1 MRGHAFEQ
9 EPRRVALRQRK
20 WQSGL
25 RGDGSEQQT
34 RRVALIAGGSGAIGG
49 AVAEQLAAR
58 GDIAAIG
65 YVSEREA
72 AFAKAEGL
80 QAKYGVPAHAL
91 PLDVRD
97 RASLDAAV
105 QMLLETY
112 GRLDIL
118 VNAAGITRDR
128 MLSKLTGEDFDE
140 VLQVNLK
147 GAFSLMQAVLPA
159 MRQQRDGRI
168 VHITSYAGIHGRIG
182 QSAYA
187 AAKAALIGLTKAA
200 ALEEISYGITV
211 NAVAPSVTESKMTA
225 QLTAEATERLLQKIP
240 LGRMQ
245 TPEEAAGL
253 ITWLTSEGAGTISG
267 QVFAGDNRQYGW

>member
-1 MRGHAFEQ
+1 MRGRGVEHES
-9 EPRRVALRQRK
+9 RRVALRQRN
-20 WQSGL
+20 WRPGL
-25 RGDGSEQQT
+25 HGARSEQQT
-34 RRVALIAGGSGAIGG
+34 RRVALIAGGSGAIGS

-58 GDIAAIG
+58 GDIAVIG
-65 YVSEREA
+65 YVSAPEA
-72 AFAKAEGL
+72 AFAKAEEL
-80 QAKYGVPAHAL
+80 QAKYGVPAHAVA
-91 PLDVRD
+91 LDVRD
-97 RASLDAAV
+97 RAALDAAV
-105 QMLLETY
+105 RMLLEKY
-112 GRLDIL
+112 GRLDVL

-140 VLQVNLK
+140 VSAVNLK
-147 GAFSLMQAVLPA
+147 GAFSLMQAILPA
-159 MRQQRDGRI
+159 MRQQSYGRI
-168 VHITSYAGIHGRIG
+168 VHITSYAGIHGRIE

-187 AAKAALIGLTKAA
+187 ATKAALIGLTKAA
-200 ALEEISYGITV
+200 ALEELPYGITV